1 MGFHLLTGHSEV
13 ESHRLDV
20 LLFFSSRLLP
30 PFFSSSLRNQFF
42 HFGAMAL
49 GRHLEISPG
58 FADSFQIPSK
68 KIFFSSSLMCLF
80 SECPSFCK
88 SSRSWKL
95 QAQVP
100 EGQCVSQHGVLVPA
114 SI

>member
-1 MGFHLLTGHSEV
+1 MGFHLLTGHSEI

-68 KIFFSSSLMCLF
+68 KIFFLVLLCAF
-80 SECPSFCK
+80 SPNVLHLVNPVGRGSFRLGYLKDSVFPSM
-88 SSRSWKL
+88 
-95 QAQVP
+95 
-100 EGQCVSQHGVLVPA
+100 VS
-114 SI
+114 